1 MLHQAIQ
8 RVSNIVRYD
17 CARFIL
23 KGTEKKFTCTTVFYR
38 QIENVNNT
46 SQINIRLR
54 SIYCLSRWLTC
65 CSYVDYDTVA
75 GADKFGN
82 VFVVSISRT

>member
-8 RVSNIVRYD
+8 RASNIVRYD

-23 KGTEKKFTCTTVFYR
+23 KSTEKK
-38 QIENVNNT
+38 IENGNNN

-54 SIYCLSRWLTC
+54 SMYYLSRWLTC